1 MQSIG
6 EVLEET
12 MQAIGTVAHMPLSEK
27 DYIDDNDGYVHC
39 GVCGEKKEFLLPFNE
54 RFVPCM
60 CRCQRDKAR
69 EEEEERKRK
78 QELQRVSE
86 LASYSLV
93 DERFRESTFD
103 KYIPDSPEDE
113 NVLKLCKNYVERFDE
128 MQKLNVG
135 LIFYG
140 KPGTGKTFAASCI
153 ANALMDK
160 GIPVLVTSVVRLTN
174 GVFGDE
180 LHELLDKMNTA
191 RLLVLDDLGA
201 ERNTDFKAEQLFT
214 VIDSRYA
221 AKKPMIITTNTT
233 DFKNESDMRRVRIYD
248 RIFEV
253 CAPVK
258 MNGES
263 RRRKRLK
270 ENRDLTKLILGDES

>member
-6 EVLEET
+6 ELL
-12 MQAIGTVAHMPLSEK
+12 ARDFINIGSTGHIELK
-27 DYIDDNDGYVHC
+27 TGDYFDEHDGFVHC
-39 GVCGEKKEFLLPFNE
+39 GVCHEKKECKLPINNH
-54 RFVPCM
+54 FVPCM
-60 CRCQRDKAR
+60 CRCQREQAER
-69 EEEEERKRK
+69 EEAERKRK
-78 QELQRVSE
+78 QELQRVAE
-86 LASYSLV
+86 LSSYSLV
-93 DERFRESTFD
+93 DERFKESTFD
-103 KYIPDSPEDE
+103 RFIPETPEDE
-113 NVLKLCKNYVERFDE
+113 NVLKLCKNYVERFDQ
-128 MQKLNVG
+128 MQELNVG

-153 ANALMDK
+153 ANALMEK
-160 GIPVLVTSVVRLTN
+160 GVPVLVTSIVRLTN
-174 GVFGDE
+174 AVFGDE
-180 LHELLDKMNTA
+180 LNTLLDKMNTA

-201 ERNTDFKAEQLFT
+201 ERNTEFKAEQLFT

-233 DFKNESDMRRVRIYD
+233 DFKNESDMRRTRIYD

-263 RRRKRLK
+263 RRRKKLK
-270 ENRDLTKLILGDES
+270 EHRNLTQLILEGIQ

>member
-1 MQSIG
+1 METIG
-6 EVLEET
+6 EVLT
-12 MQAIGTVAHMPLSEK
+12 KALDHIATQQKPLEIK
-27 DYIDDNDGYVHC
+27 PGDYVGEDGRVRC
-39 GVCGEKKEFLLPFNE
+39 GVCGGAKEYFLKSLN
-54 RFVPCM
+54 RLVPCM
-60 CRCQRDKAR
+60 CRCQS
-69 EEEEERKRK
+69 EEADRQEAERQRKR
-78 QELQRVSE
+78 ELQRVSE

-93 DERFRESTFD
+93 DERFKESTFD
-103 KYIPDSPEDE
+103 KFVPESPEDE
-113 NVLKLCKNYVERFDE
+113 NVLKLCKNYVERFDQ
-128 MQKLNVG
+128 MQELNVG

-153 ANALMDK
+153 ANALMQK
-160 GIPVLVTSVVRLTN
+160 GIPVLVTSVVRLTT

-180 LHELLDKMNTA
+180 LPELLDKMNTA

-201 ERNTDFKAEQLFT
+201 ERNTEFKAEQLFT

-233 DFKNESDMRRVRIYD
+233 DFKNETDIRRTRIYD

-258 MNGES
+258 MNMES
-263 RRRKRLK
+263 KRRKKLK
-270 ENRDLTKLILGDES
+270 ENRDLMRLIMEENP